1 MKMGIRGILFFLL
14 LCINSLS
21 SRAQSRGFE
30 ILKNLELMDQIHEY
44 LDLYYVD
51 EPATGYISKVAIDEM
66 LNELDPY
73 TVFYHE
79 SNMEDYR
86 LMSTGQYGGI
96 GALIR
101 KMKEY
106 TCIVQPYENSPAFTS
121 GLKAGDKIL
130 SIDGVSMIGKSSDDV
145 SSFLKGPR
153 GTTIEVEID
162 RPIIGHKTFQVTR
175 EEIKLPDLPYSGMLS
190 NNIGYVKLSSFSQ
203 TAFNS
208 VKNAFDELK
217 EQGMETAIL
226 DLRDNGGGLLIEAIR
241 IVNLFIPKGQLVV
254 STKGRLKEENR
265 AYKTQEKPAFP
276 DMRIVVL
283 INERSASAS
292 EIVAGSLQDLD
303 RAIVVG
309 GQSYGK
315 GLVQRTYDLKYG
327 SKLKLTI
334 SKYYTPSGRCV
345 QRLEYY
351 EKGDKDKPTEISDT
365 LLTKFK
371 TKNGRDVI
379 DGRGVFPDIAVEQ
392 KKLGRLASLLLIH
405 DVIFDFATDFA
416 NTRDSIVS
424 PESFKLSDEDYR
436 NFISFVLKSNQ
447 FSYETASEI
456 KLKELKEITED
467 EGYSEAIETA
477 YQAIEKLVSANLEK
491 DLLSIQPEIS
501 RWIESEIISR
511 FYFQSGVSRHSFRF
525 DLDVIKAKELLINLD
540 MYNNILQP

>member
-265 AYKTQEKPAFP
+265 AYKTQDKPAFP
-276 DMRIVVL
+276 DMRIVIL

-424 PESFKLSDEDYR
+424 PESFKLGDEDYR

-467 EGYSEAIETA
+467 EGYSEAIATA

>member
-1 MKMGIRGILFFLL
+1 MSCRIVVCLSLL
-14 LCINSLS
+14 YLIPLISA
-21 SRAQSRGFE
+21 AQSRRFE
-30 ILKNLELMDQIHEY
+30 ILKNLELMDQVHEY

-66 LNELDPY
+66 LKKLDPY

-86 LMSTGQYGGI
+86 LMATGQYGGI

-101 KMKEY
+101 KMKEH
-106 TCIVQPYENSPAFTS
+106 TCIVQPYENSPACKS
-121 GLKAGDKIL
+121 GLKAGDKIV
-130 SIDGVSMIGKSSDDV
+130 SIDGVSMVGKSSDDV

-162 RPIIGHKTFQVTR
+162 RPIVGLKTLKVTR
-175 EEIKLPDLPYSGMLS
+175 EEIKLPDLPYTGMLS
-190 NNIGYVKLSSFSQ
+190 DKIGYVKLSSFSQ

-208 VKNAFDELK
+208 VKQAFDELK
-217 EQGMETAIL
+217 GKGMETAIL
-226 DLRDNGGGLLIEAIR
+226 DLRDNGGGLLMEAIR
-241 IVNLFIPKGQLVV
+241 IVNLFVPKGQLIV

-265 AYKTQEKPAFP
+265 AYKTREKPIFP
-276 DMRIVVL
+276 EMRLVVL

-351 EKGDKDKPTEISDT
+351 EKGAKDKPSEISDT
-365 LLTKFK
+365 LLTTFK
-371 TKNGRDVI
+371 TRNGRDVI
-379 DGRGVFPDIAVEQ
+379 DGRGIFPDIEVKQE
-392 KKLGRLASLLLIH
+392 KLGRLSSLLLME
-405 DVIFDFATDFA
+405 DVVFDFATVFA
-416 NTRDSIVS
+416 NTHDSIS
-424 PESFKLSDEDYR
+424 GPDLFKLKDEDYR
-436 NFISFVLKSNQ
+436 AFIEFVLENEN
-447 FSYETASEI
+447 FTFETASEI
-456 KLKELKEITED
+456 KLKELKEITD
-467 EGYSEAIETA
+467 AEGYSEVIASA
-477 YQAIEKLVSANLEK
+477 YKEISELVSADLEK
-491 DLLSIQPEIS
+491 ELISIQPEIS

-511 FYFQSGVSRHSFRF
+511 YYFQRGASVHNFRF
-525 DLDVIKAKELLINLD
+525 DLDVIKAKELLLD
-540 MYNNILQP
+540 IDTYNNILKL

>member
-1 MKMGIRGILFFLL
+1 MRIRIVLFFLL
-14 LCINSLS
+14 LCLNPWF
-21 SRAQSRGFE
+21 SRGQSRGFE
-30 ILKNLELMDQIHEY
+30 ILKNLELMDQVHEY

-66 LNELDPY
+66 LKELDPY

-101 KMKEY
+101 KMKEF
-106 TCIVQPYENSPAFTS
+106 TCIVQPYENSPAHKS

-153 GTTIEVEID
+153 GTTIAVEID
-162 RPIIGHKTFQVTR
+162 RSNIGHKTFKVTR

-190 NNIGYVKLSSFSQ
+190 SNIGYVKLSSFSQ

-208 VKNAFDELK
+208 VKQAFDELK
-217 EQGMETAIL
+217 VQGMETAIL
-226 DLRDNGGGLLIEAIR
+226 DLRDNGGGLLMEAIR
-241 IVNLFIPKGQLVV
+241 IVNLFIPKGQLIV

-265 AYKTQEKPAFP
+265 AYKTREKPAFP
-276 DMRIVVL
+276 EMRLVIL

-303 RAIVVG
+303 RAIVLG

-351 EKGDKDKPTEISDT
+351 EKGAKDKPSEISDT
-365 LLTKFK
+365 LLTTFK

-379 DGRGVFPDIAVEQ
+379 DGRGIVPDIEIE
-392 KKLGRLASLLLIH
+392 KEKLGRLSSLLLIQ
-405 DVIFDFATDFA
+405 DVVFDFATYFA
-416 NTRDSIVS
+416 SQKDSIAG
-424 PESFKLSDEDYR
+424 PEDFVFTDEDFQ
-436 NFISFVLKSNQ
+436 NFIAFVLKSDQ
-447 FSYETASEI
+447 FSFETASEI
-456 KLKELKEITED
+456 KLKELKEVANE
-467 EGYSEAIETA
+467 EGYSEVIESS
-477 YQAIEKLVSANLEK
+477 YKEIEKLVSANLEK
-491 DLLSIQPEIS
+491 ELASIQQEIS

-511 FYFQSGVSRHSFRF
+511 YYFQSGLSKHSFRS
-525 DLDVIKAKELLINLD
+525 DLDVIKAREILINVD
-540 MYNNILQP
+540 MYKSILKP

>member
-1 MKMGIRGILFFLL
+1 MSIRIVLFFLL
-14 LCINSLS
+14 LCLNPWF
-21 SRAQSRGFE
+21 SRGQSRGFE
-30 ILKNLELMDQIHEY
+30 ILKNLELMDQVHEY

-66 LNELDPY
+66 LKELDPY

-106 TCIVQPYENSPAFTS
+106 TCIVQPYENSPAHKS

-145 SSFLKGPR
+145 SSFLKGPK
-153 GTTIEVEID
+153 GTTITVEIE
-162 RPIIGHKTFQVTR
+162 RLNIGHKTFKVTR

-208 VKNAFDELK
+208 VKQAFDELK
-217 EQGMETAIL
+217 GQGMETAIL
-226 DLRDNGGGLLIEAIR
+226 DLRDNGGGLLMEAIR
-241 IVNLFIPKGQLVV
+241 IVNLFIPKGQLIV

-265 AYKTQEKPAFP
+265 AYKTREKPAFP
-276 DMRIVVL
+276 EMRLVIL

-303 RAIVVG
+303 RAIVIG

-351 EKGDKDKPTEISDT
+351 EKGAKDKPSEISDT
-365 LLTKFK
+365 LLTTFK

-379 DGRGVFPDIAVEQ
+379 DGRGIVPDIEIE
-392 KKLGRLASLLLIH
+392 KEKLGRLSSLLLIQ
-405 DVIFDFATDFA
+405 DVVFDFATNFVSQQ
-416 NTRDSIVS
+416 DSIASSEDFV
-424 PESFKLSDEDYR
+424 FTDEDYQS
-436 NFISFVLKSNQ
+436 FVAFVLKSDQ
-447 FSYETASEI
+447 FSFETASEL
-456 KLKELKEITED
+456 KLKELKEVANE
-467 EGYSEAIETA
+467 EGYSEVIESS
-477 YQAIEKLVSANLEK
+477 YKEIEKLVSANLEK
-491 DLLSIQPEIS
+491 ELASIQQEVS

-511 FYFQSGVSRHSFRF
+511 YYFQSGVSKHSFRS
-525 DLDVIKAKELLINLD
+525 DLDVIKAREILINID
-540 MYNNILQP
+540 MYKSILKP

>member
-1 MKMGIRGILFFLL
+1 MSCRIVVCLSLL
-14 LCINSLS
+14 YLIPLISA
-21 SRAQSRGFE
+21 AQSRRFE
-30 ILKNLELMDQIHEY
+30 ILKNLELMDQVHEY

-66 LNELDPY
+66 LKKLDPY

-86 LMSTGQYGGI
+86 LMATGQYGGI

-101 KMKEY
+101 KMKEH
-106 TCIVQPYENSPAFTS
+106 TCIVQPYENSPACKS
-121 GLKAGDKIL
+121 GLKAGDKIV
-130 SIDGVSMIGKSSDDV
+130 SIDGVSMVGKSSDDV

-162 RPIIGHKTFQVTR
+162 RPNAGLKTFKVTR
-175 EEIKLPDLPYSGMLS
+175 EEIKLPDLPYTGMLS
-190 NNIGYVKLSSFSQ
+190 DKIGYVKLSSFSQ

-208 VKNAFDELK
+208 VKQAFDELK
-217 EQGMETAIL
+217 GKGMETAIL
-226 DLRDNGGGLLIEAIR
+226 DLRDNGGGLLMEAIR
-241 IVNLFIPKGQLVV
+241 IVNLFVPKGQLIV

-265 AYKTQEKPAFP
+265 AYKTREKPIFP
-276 DMRIVVL
+276 EMRLVVL

-351 EKGDKDKPTEISDT
+351 EKGAKDKPSEISDT
-365 LLTKFK
+365 LLTTFK
-371 TKNGRDVI
+371 TRNGRDVI
-379 DGRGVFPDIAVEQ
+379 DGRGIFPDIEVKQE
-392 KKLGRLASLLLIH
+392 KLGRLSSLLLME
-405 DVIFDFATDFA
+405 DVVFDFATIFA
-416 NTRDSIVS
+416 NTHDSIS
-424 PESFKLSDEDYR
+424 GPDLFKLKDEDYR
-436 NFISFVLKSNQ
+436 AFIEFVLENEN
-447 FSYETASEI
+447 FTFETASEI
-456 KLKELKEITED
+456 KLKELKEITD
-467 EGYSEAIETA
+467 AEGYSEVIASA
-477 YQAIEKLVSANLEK
+477 YKEISELVSADLEK
-491 DLLSIQPEIS
+491 ELISIQPEIS

-511 FYFQSGVSRHSFRF
+511 YYFQRGASVHNFRF
-525 DLDVIKAKELLINLD
+525 DLDVIKAKELLLD
-540 MYNNILQP
+540 IDTYNNILKL

>member
-106 TCIVQPYENSPAFTS
+106 TCIVQPYENSPAYIS

-265 AYKTQEKPAFP
+265 AYKTQDKPAFP
-276 DMRIVVL
+276 DMRIVIL

-351 EKGDKDKPTEISDT
+351 KKGDKDKPTEISDT

-424 PESFKLSDEDYR
+424 PEAFKLSDEDYR

-467 EGYSEAIETA
+467 EGYSEAIATA

>member
-1 MKMGIRGILFFLL
+1 MDIRIVLFFLL
-14 LCINSLS
+14 LCLNPFS
-21 SRAQSRGFE
+21 SHGQSRGFE
-30 ILKNLELMDQIHEY
+30 ILKNLELMDQVHEY

-51 EPATGYISKVAIDEM
+51 EPATGYISKVAIDAM
-66 LNELDPY
+66 LKELDPY

-106 TCIVQPYENSPAFTS
+106 TCIVQPYENSPAQKS
-121 GLKAGDKIL
+121 GLRAGDKIL
-130 SIDGVSMIGKSSDDV
+130 SIDGVSMVGKSSDDV

-162 RPIIGHKTFQVTR
+162 RSVGGHKTFKVTR

-208 VKNAFDELK
+208 VKQAFDELK
-217 EQGMETAIL
+217 GLGMETAIL
-226 DLRDNGGGLLIEAIR
+226 DLRDNGGGLLMEAIR
-241 IVNLFIPKGQLVV
+241 IVNLFVPKGQLIV

-265 AYKTQEKPAFP
+265 AYKTREKPAFP
-276 DMRIVVL
+276 DMRLVVL

-351 EKGDKDKPTEISDT
+351 EKGAKDKPTEISDT
-365 LLTKFK
+365 LLTTFK

-379 DGRGVFPDIAVEQ
+379 DGRGIVPDVEIEQ
-392 KKLGRLASLLLIH
+392 ENLGRLSSLLLIE
-405 DVIFDFATDFA
+405 DMIFDFATDFA
-416 NTRDSIVS
+416 NNQDSIAGPDV
-424 PESFKLSDEDYR
+424 FKLSDDDYR
-436 NFISFVLKSNQ
+436 AFMAFVLKNDE

-456 KLKELKEITED
+456 KLKELKKVADE
-467 EGYSEAIETA
+467 EGYSEEIESA
-477 YQAIEKLVSANLEK
+477 YEAIEKLVSANLEK
-491 DLLSIQPEIS
+491 ELISIQPEIS

-511 FYFQSGVSRHSFRF
+511 YYFQSGVSRHSFRF
-525 DLDVIKAKELLINLD
+525 DLDLIKAKELLINLD
-540 MYNNILQP
+540 MYNNILKL

>member
-1 MKMGIRGILFFLL
+1 MSCRIVLCLSLL
-14 LCINSLS
+14 YLIPLTSV
-21 SRAQSRGFE
+21 AQSRRFE
-30 ILKNLELMDQIHEY
+30 ILKNLELMDQVHEY

-66 LNELDPY
+66 LKKLDPY

-86 LMSTGQYGGI
+86 LMATGQYGGI

-101 KMKEY
+101 KMKDY
-106 TCIVQPYENSPAFTS
+106 TCIVQPYENSPAFKS

-130 SIDGVSMIGKSSDDV
+130 TIDGVSMVGKSSDDV

-162 RPIIGHKTFQVTR
+162 RPIAGLKKFKVTR
-175 EEIKLPDLPYSGMLS
+175 EEIKLPDLPYTGMLS
-190 NNIGYVKLSSFSQ
+190 NKIGYVKLSSFSQ

-208 VKNAFDELK
+208 VKQAFDELK
-217 EQGMETAIL
+217 GKGMETAIL
-226 DLRDNGGGLLIEAIR
+226 DLRDNGGGLLMEAIR
-241 IVNLFIPKGQLVV
+241 IVNLFVPKGQLIV

-265 AYKTQEKPAFP
+265 AYKTREKPAFP
-276 DMRIVVL
+276 EMRLVVL

-309 GQSYGK
+309 SQSYGK

-351 EKGDKDKPTEISDT
+351 EKGAKDKPSEISDT
-365 LLTKFK
+365 LLTTFK

-379 DGRGVFPDIAVEQ
+379 DGRGIFPDIEVKQE
-392 KKLGRLASLLLIH
+392 KLGRLSSLLLME
-405 DVIFDFATDFA
+405 DMVFDFATDFA
-416 NTRDSIVS
+416 NTHDSIS
-424 PESFKLSDEDYR
+424 GPGLFTLKDEDYR
-436 NFISFVLKSNQ
+436 AFIEFVLENEK
-447 FSYETASEI
+447 FTFETASEI
-456 KLKELKEITED
+456 KLKELKKITD
-467 EGYSEAIETA
+467 LEGYSEAIASA
-477 YQAIEKLVSANLEK
+477 YKEISELVSADLEK
-491 DLLSIQPEIS
+491 ELTSIQPEIS

-511 FYFQSGVSRHSFRF
+511 YYFQSGASIHGFRF
-525 DLDVIKAKELLINLD
+525 DLDVIKAKELLLD
-540 MYNNILQP
+540 IDTYNNILKL

>member
-1 MKMGIRGILFFLL
+1 MDIRIVLFFLL
-14 LCINSLS
+14 LCLNPFS
-21 SRAQSRGFE
+21 SHGQSRGFE
-30 ILKNLELMDQIHEY
+30 ILKNLELMDQVHEY

-66 LNELDPY
+66 LKELDPY

-106 TCIVQPYENSPAFTS
+106 TCIVQPYENSPAQKS
-121 GLKAGDKIL
+121 GLRAGDKIL
-130 SIDGVSMIGKSSDDV
+130 SIDGVSMVGKSSDDV

-162 RPIIGHKTFQVTR
+162 RSVGGHKTFKVTR

-208 VKNAFDELK
+208 VKQAFDELK
-217 EQGMETAIL
+217 GLGMETAIL
-226 DLRDNGGGLLIEAIR
+226 DLRDNGGGLLMEAIR
-241 IVNLFIPKGQLVV
+241 IVNLFVPKGQLIV

-265 AYKTQEKPAFP
+265 AYKTREKPAFP
-276 DMRIVVL
+276 DMRLVVL

-351 EKGDKDKPTEISDT
+351 EKGAKDKPTEISDT
-365 LLTKFK
+365 LLTTFK

-379 DGRGVFPDIAVEQ
+379 DGRGIVPDVEIEQ
-392 KKLGRLASLLLIH
+392 ENLGRLSSLLLIE
-405 DVIFDFATDFA
+405 DMIFDFATDFA
-416 NTRDSIVS
+416 NNQDSIAGPDV
-424 PESFKLSDEDYR
+424 FKLSDDDYR
-436 NFISFVLKSNQ
+436 AFMAFVLKNDE

-456 KLKELKEITED
+456 KLKELKKVADE
-467 EGYSEAIETA
+467 EGYSEEIESS
-477 YQAIEKLVSANLEK
+477 YEAIEKLVSANLEK
-491 DLLSIQPEIS
+491 ELISIQPEIS

-511 FYFQSGVSRHSFRF
+511 YYFQSGVSRHSFRF
-525 DLDVIKAKELLINLD
+525 DLDLIKAKELLINLD
-540 MYNNILQP
+540 MYNNILKL

>member
-1 MKMGIRGILFFLL
+1 MGIRIVSFFLL
-14 LCINSLS
+14 LSLNTFLS
-21 SRAQSRGFE
+21 IGQSRGFE
-30 ILKNLELMDQIHEY
+30 ILKNLELMDQVHEY

-66 LNELDPY
+66 LKELDPY

-106 TCIVQPYENSPAFTS
+106 TCIVQPYENSPAHKS
-121 GLKAGDKIL
+121 GLRAGDKIL

-162 RPIIGHKTFQVTR
+162 RSDIGHQTYKVTR
-175 EEIKLPDLPYSGMLS
+175 EEIKLPDLPYSGLLS
-190 NNIGYVKLSSFSQ
+190 SNIGYVKLSSFSQ

-208 VKNAFDELK
+208 VKQAFDQLK

-241 IVNLFIPKGQLVV
+241 IVNLFVPKGQLIV

-265 AYKTQEKPAFP
+265 AYKTREKPAFP
-276 DMRIVVL
+276 DMRLVVL

-351 EKGDKDKPTEISDT
+351 EKGAKDKPAEISDT
-365 LLTKFK
+365 LLTTFK
-371 TKNGRDVI
+371 TRNGRDVI
-379 DGRGVFPDIAVEQ
+379 DGRGIFPDIEIEQ
-392 KKLGRLASLLLIH
+392 ENLGRLSSLLLIE
-405 DVIFDFATDFA
+405 DVVFDFATDFA
-416 NTRDSIVS
+416 NNRDSIS
-424 PESFKLSDEDYR
+424 GPEVFELSDEDYQA
-436 NFISFVLKSNQ
+436 FIKFVLKKDQ

-456 KLKELKEITED
+456 KLKELKKVADE
-467 EGYSEAIETA
+467 EGYSDVIESSCA
-477 YQAIEKLVSANLEK
+477 AIEKLVSANLEK
-491 DLLSIQPEIS
+491 ELVSIQPEIS

-511 FYFQSGVSRHSFRF
+511 YYFQSGVSRHSFRF
-525 DLDVIKAKELLINLD
+525 DLDVLKAKELLINLN
-540 MYNNILQP
+540 MYNNILKLQP

>member
-1 MKMGIRGILFFLL
+1 MDIRIVLFFLL
-14 LCINSLS
+14 LFLNPFS
-21 SRAQSRGFE
+21 SQGQSRGFE
-30 ILKNLELMDQIHEY
+30 ILKNLELMDQVHEY

-66 LNELDPY
+66 LKELDPY

-106 TCIVQPYENSPAFTS
+106 TCIVQPYENSPAQKS
-121 GLKAGDKIL
+121 GLRAGDKIL
-130 SIDGVSMIGKSSDDV
+130 SIDGVSMVGKSSDDV

-162 RPIIGHKTFQVTR
+162 RSVGGHKTFKVTR

-208 VKNAFDELK
+208 VKQAFDELK
-217 EQGMETAIL
+217 GLGMETAIL
-226 DLRDNGGGLLIEAIR
+226 DLRDNGGGLLMEAIR
-241 IVNLFIPKGQLVV
+241 IVNLFVPKGQLIV

-265 AYKTQEKPAFP
+265 AYKTREKPAFP
-276 DMRIVVL
+276 DMRLVVL

-351 EKGDKDKPTEISDT
+351 EKGAKDKPTEISDT
-365 LLTKFK
+365 LLTTFK

-379 DGRGVFPDIAVEQ
+379 DGRGIVPDVEIEQ
-392 KKLGRLASLLLIH
+392 ENLGRLSSLLLIE
-405 DVIFDFATDFA
+405 DMIFDFATDFA
-416 NTRDSIVS
+416 NNQDSIAGPDV
-424 PESFKLSDEDYR
+424 FKLSDDDYR
-436 NFISFVLKSNQ
+436 AFMAFVLKNDE

-456 KLKELKEITED
+456 KLKELKKVADE
-467 EGYSEAIETA
+467 EGYSEEIESS
-477 YQAIEKLVSANLEK
+477 YEAIEKLVSANLEK
-491 DLLSIQPEIS
+491 ELISIQPEIS

-511 FYFQSGVSRHSFRF
+511 YYFQSGVSRHSFRF
-525 DLDVIKAKELLINLD
+525 DLDLIKAKELLINLD
-540 MYNNILQP
+540 MYNNILKL

>member
-1 MKMGIRGILFFLL
+1 MSCRIVVCLSLL
-14 LCINSLS
+14 YLIPLISA
-21 SRAQSRGFE
+21 AQSRRFE
-30 ILKNLELMDQIHEY
+30 ILKNLELMDQVHEY

-66 LNELDPY
+66 LKKLDPY

-86 LMSTGQYGGI
+86 LMATGQYGGI

-101 KMKEY
+101 KMKEH
-106 TCIVQPYENSPAFTS
+106 TCIVQPYENSPACKS
-121 GLKAGDKIL
+121 GLKAGDKIV
-130 SIDGVSMIGKSSDDV
+130 SIDGVSMVGKSSDDV

-162 RPIIGHKTFQVTR
+162 RPNAGLKTFKVTR
-175 EEIKLPDLPYSGMLS
+175 EEIKLPDLPYTGMLS
-190 NNIGYVKLSSFSQ
+190 DKIGYVKLSSFSQ

-208 VKNAFDELK
+208 VKQAFDELK
-217 EQGMETAIL
+217 GKGMETAIL
-226 DLRDNGGGLLIEAIR
+226 DLRDNGGGLLMEAIR
-241 IVNLFIPKGQLVV
+241 IVNLFVPKGQLIV

-265 AYKTQEKPAFP
+265 AYKTREKPIFP
-276 DMRIVVL
+276 EMRLVVL

-351 EKGDKDKPTEISDT
+351 EKGAKDKPSEISDT
-365 LLTKFK
+365 LLTTFK
-371 TKNGRDVI
+371 TRNGRDVI
-379 DGRGVFPDIAVEQ
+379 DGRGIFPDIEVKQE
-392 KKLGRLASLLLIH
+392 KLGRLSSLLLME
-405 DVIFDFATDFA
+405 DVVFDFATVFA
-416 NTRDSIVS
+416 NTHDSISS
-424 PESFKLSDEDYR
+424 PDLFKLKDEDYR
-436 NFISFVLKSNQ
+436 AFIEFVLENEK
-447 FSYETASEI
+447 FTFETASEI
-456 KLKELKEITED
+456 KLKELKEITD
-467 EGYSEAIETA
+467 AEGYSEVIASA
-477 YQAIEKLVSANLEK
+477 YKEISELVSADLEK
-491 DLLSIQPEIS
+491 ELISIQPEIS

-511 FYFQSGVSRHSFRF
+511 YYFQRGASVHGFRF
-525 DLDVIKAKELLINLD
+525 DLDVIKAKELLLD
-540 MYNNILQP
+540 IDTYNNILKL

>member
-1 MKMGIRGILFFLL
+1 MSCRIVVCLSLL
-14 LCINSLS
+14 YLIPLISA
-21 SRAQSRGFE
+21 AQSRRFE
-30 ILKNLELMDQIHEY
+30 ILKNLELMDQVHEY

-66 LNELDPY
+66 LKKLDPY

-86 LMSTGQYGGI
+86 LMATGQYGGI

-101 KMKEY
+101 KMKEH
-106 TCIVQPYENSPAFTS
+106 TCIVQPYENSPAFKS
-121 GLKAGDKIL
+121 GLKAGDKIV
-130 SIDGVSMIGKSSDDV
+130 SIDGVSMVGKSSDDV

-153 GTTIEVEID
+153 GTTIEVVIN
-162 RPIIGHKTFQVTR
+162 RPSAGLKTFKVTR
-175 EEIKLPDLPYSGMLS
+175 EEIKLPDLPYTGMLS
-190 NNIGYVKLSSFSQ
+190 DKIGYVKLSSFSQ

-208 VKNAFDELK
+208 VKQAFDELK
-217 EQGMETAIL
+217 GKGMETAIL
-226 DLRDNGGGLLIEAIR
+226 DLRDNGGGLLMEAIR
-241 IVNLFIPKGQLVV
+241 IVNLFVPKGQLIV

-265 AYKTQEKPAFP
+265 AYKTREKPIFP
-276 DMRIVVL
+276 EMRLVVL

-351 EKGDKDKPTEISDT
+351 EKGAKDKPSEISDT
-365 LLTKFK
+365 LLTTFK
-371 TKNGRDVI
+371 TRNGRDVI
-379 DGRGVFPDIAVEQ
+379 DGRGIFPDIEVKQE
-392 KKLGRLASLLLIH
+392 KLGRLSSLLLME
-405 DVIFDFATDFA
+405 DVVFDFATVFA
-416 NTRDSIVS
+416 NTHDSIS
-424 PESFKLSDEDYR
+424 GPDLFKLKDEDYR
-436 NFISFVLKSNQ
+436 AFIEFVLENEN
-447 FSYETASEI
+447 FTFETASEI
-456 KLKELKEITED
+456 KLKELKEITD
-467 EGYSEAIETA
+467 AEGYSEVIASA
-477 YQAIEKLVSANLEK
+477 YKEISELVSADLEK
-491 DLLSIQPEIS
+491 ELISIQPEIS

-511 FYFQSGVSRHSFRF
+511 YYFQRGASVHGFRF
-525 DLDVIKAKELLINLD
+525 DLEVIKAKELLLNID
-540 MYNNILQP
+540 TYNNILKL